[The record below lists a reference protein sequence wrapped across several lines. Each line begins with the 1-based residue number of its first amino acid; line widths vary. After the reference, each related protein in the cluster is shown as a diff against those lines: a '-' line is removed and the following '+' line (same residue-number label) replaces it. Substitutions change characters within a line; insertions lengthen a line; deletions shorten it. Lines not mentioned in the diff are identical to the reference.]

1 MGPIFDLIEIETD
14 LVRFETQRHGGDI
27 KSPCIFGLPLRRFD
41 FNQVKKPVPYPLRT
55 DKGFTGVPSVTIC
68 PPWGQMN
75 GSLLVVFCTKRETYF
90 SEWVSGKL
98 QCEAFIGPRRVP
110 VKSIC
115 DKLRPEVNCDRNR
128 RARLLKKQPYKLC
141 TACPIKLY
149 HGRVSRTRSVIP
161 IARGYKLID
170 KSVQSLYGLGFERG
184 PFDSCRNLLVQTPK
198 KTACKNGQFFLS
210 HTGFRVPTRR
220 NFSNSGCNV
229 RFSGQTYRSRYPAQK
244 NPPRTPA
251 SGFRPAGIFP
261 MSNSG

>member
-1 MGPIFDLIEIETD
+1 M
-14 LVRFETQRHGGDI
+14 
-27 KSPCIFGLPLRRFD
+27 
-41 FNQVKKPVPYPLRT
+41 VKKPVPY
-55 DKGFTGVPSVTIC
+55 
-68 PPWGQMN
+68 
-75 GSLLVVFCTKRETYF
+75 
-90 SEWVSGKL
+90 
-98 QCEAFIGPRRVP
+98 VP

-261 MSNSG
+261 MSNSGCNAPVRIPSA